1 MNDIAIVY
9 DNDNMSGDISL
20 DESKSDL
27 IREEGLTTAVYI
39 SLFTDIRVSEDED
52 LSDFNSDDKKGWWG
66 DQLNADLGPE
76 ESDAIGSRLWLM
88 ARAKTDTNSINII
101 KNHVIEALD
110 WMIRDGVCS
119 KIEVSTERQGETYN
133 SRLAVQI
140 DIYKN
145 DGKVQSIKFDDL
157 WNAQFKGVA

>member
-39 SLFTDIRVSEDED
+39 SLFTDQRVTEDEQ
-52 LSDFNSDDKKGWWG
+52 LSDSNSTDKRGWWG

-76 ESDAIGSRLWLM
+76 ATDQIGSKLWLKT
-88 ARAKTDTNSINII
+88 RASSTTNNVNVI
-101 KNHVIEALD
+101 KNYIVEALD
-110 WMIRDGVCS
+110 WMIRDGVCA
-119 KIEVSTERQGETYN
+119 KIDVTAEKQGPAWN
-133 SRLAVQI
+133 NILAIQI
-140 DIYKN
+140 DITKN
-145 DGKVQSIKFDDL
+145 DGDVLTIKFDDL
-157 WNAQFKGVA
+157 WNAQFEGVA